1 MKTYGSLE
9 EAGIDPKGPKTLIG
23 RGSYGKVWV
32 YEGRPSIAVK
42 SFKKSLTLED
52 DRLAKELDFYSFAHS
67 HALSWVPLC
76 LGRVVDSQTKR
87 IHLLLERVGHDLR
100 TYLLRAKPSEAIKR
114 EISLQMIGLVYTM
127 AHHFGLC
134 HLDLKTSN
142 FLWDPKP
149 KRLVLIDWGFVTLP
163 SLRQGSIG
171 CLGKDG
177 SDDKKDGWD
186 EMKDSSSPSWQ
197 PPSLTPTVQTEDYRA
212 PEIFLAGSKW
222 PRSEGQ
228 DLWSL
233 GICLW
238 EIWKG
243 PLFPKSSSP
252 EILRLLFRRFGP
264 FTTVSNSG
272 GPLAGWKGFV
282 DSYNPEDHDF
292 EEDGEAVFPG
302 FMTWVRRT
310 LLVTDP
316 YARGST
322 QDLGAHPWLIER
334 LKGWSPEI
342 PLHPW
347 TTPPPFDSLPIP
359 FAFWTILQKWLWEV
373 TLGKGLDITAFFL
386 AGGALRHFLGRP
398 SCPVTRKTLQG
409 MGILSLFY
417 GSLWCPPHKNML
429 LFQDLVNLC
438 AGTYKEESLR
448 QWFLDLTTNLSIP
461 DLWHLSPWKAIVTE
475 KPFEQMKED
484 QRLRLTTLAVHHLIH
499 QPSFFEKDP
508 RTIGSMIYSIVS
520 LES

>member
-9 EAGIDPKGPKTLIG
+9 EAGIDSKGSKTLIG

-32 YEGRPSIAVK
+32 YEASPSIAVK
-42 SFKKSLTLED
+42 SFKKSLSLED

-67 HALSWVPLC
+67 HALSWVPMC
-76 LGRVVDSQTKR
+76 LGRVVDSQTQR
-87 IHLLLERVGHDLR
+87 IHLLLERVGHDLK
-100 TYLLRAKPSEAIKR
+100 TYLTWAKPSKTIKR
-114 EISLQMIGLVYTM
+114 EMSLQMIGLVYTM

-142 FLWDPKP
+142 FLWDSKT
-149 KRLVLIDWGFVTLP
+149 KRLVLIDWGFVSIP

-171 CLGKDG
+171 C
-177 SDDKKDGWD
+177 D
-186 EMKDSSSPSWQ
+186 ENEDYC
-197 PPSLTPTVQTEDYRA
+197 PPSLSPIIQTQDYRA
-212 PEIFLAGSKW
+212 PEIFLAGSVW
-222 PRSEGQ
+222 PRSEAQ

-243 PLFPKSSSP
+243 PLFSKKETPTSP
-252 EILRLLFRRFGP
+252 EIVKFLFRRFGP
-264 FTTVSNSG
+264 LGDLPDDS
-272 GPLAGWKGFV
+272 PLAGWEGFL
-282 DSYNPEDHDF
+282 DSDKEPESDTSRDI
-292 EEDGEAVFPG
+292 DPCGDAVFPG
-302 FMTWVRRT
+302 FMGWVRRT

-448 QWFLDLTTNLSIP
+448 QWFLDLTMDISIP
-461 DLWHLSPWKAIVTE
+461 DLWHVSPWKAIVTK
-475 KPFEQMKED
+475 KPFEHLKED
-484 QRLRLTTLAVHHLIH
+484 KRLRLTTLAVNHLIH